1 MNISNF
7 FCKKK
12 FNIDDC
18 VPVTIDEIHIYKN
31 KIQKIMKPYLVQES
45 QEKYGR
51 QHTDNKKE
59 NIKIIRRVADKY
71 EIFWGSLYKFIFEE
85 ELSYTIKAKLVKKL
99 KDAGL

>member
-1 MNISNF
+1 
-7 FCKKK
+7 
-12 FNIDDC
+12 

-31 KIQKIMKPYLVQES
+31 KIQKIMKPYLVQDS
-45 QEKYGR
+45 KEKYGR

>member
-1 MNISNF
+1 MKLNCFS
-7 FCKKK
+7 KKK

-18 VPVTIDEIHIYKN
+18 VPVTINEIHIYKN

-51 QHTDNKKE
+51 QHTENKKE

-71 EIFWGSLYKFIFEE
+71 KIYWPSLYKFIFEE
-85 ELSYTIKAKLVKKL
+85 EQSYTIKAKLVKKL

>member
-1 MNISNF
+1 MKLNCFS
-7 FCKKK
+7 KKK

-18 VPVTIDEIHIYKN
+18 MPVTIDEIHIYKN

-51 QHTDNKKE
+51 QHTENKKE

-71 EIFWGSLYKFIFEE
+71 KIYWRSLYKFIFEE
-85 ELSYTIKAKLVKKL
+85 EQSYVIKAKLVKKL